1 MGIEQEQAQALRE
14 FIKNIARLPAFG
26 DRRKD
31 GTEVLWD
38 ETYAPAQLWEIIYNT
53 RLLSG
58 AFPSDSSAF
67 HTPDRRVADHPECV
81 ATYPSPKDGLC

>member
-1 MGIEQEQAQALRE
+1 MMEKGKALVFRE
-14 FIKNIARLPAFG
+14 FIINIAQLPAFG
-26 DRRKD
+26 DRRED

-38 ETYAPAQLWEIIYNT
+38 ETYAPAQLWEIIYNA

-67 HTPDRRVADHPECV
+67 HSPNRRVADHPECV
-81 ATYPSPKDGLC
+81 ATYPSSKKGLC